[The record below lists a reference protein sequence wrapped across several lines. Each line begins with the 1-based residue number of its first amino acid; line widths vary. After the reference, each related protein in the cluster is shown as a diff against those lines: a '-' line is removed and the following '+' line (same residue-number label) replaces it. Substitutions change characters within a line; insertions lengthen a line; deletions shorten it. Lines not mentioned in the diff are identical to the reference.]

1 MRRTYERGARARLS
15 FSVGPH
21 APVNMADSMENA
33 GSWTVSG
40 SKEAMEVPK
49 NFTKTWR
56 TKYSAVQCS
65 KGAISCGGFP
75 PTFTSSIL
83 SAMFTGACGPPE
95 KLSLAL
101 VPRSY
106 VLRMIMK
113 VAYGKTLT
121 KCLSFMADLIEK
133 TVAMTTRTNTRAN
146 ENTAGADQGPDPG
159 HVIGAGDLG
168 HVKGARGHVNVTAGD
183 NPAPVVETARHQA
196 FLSLCFFFCY
206 SLRGGW
212 GPGRVTSLQLGS

>member
-1 MRRTYERGARARLS
+1 
-15 FSVGPH
+15 
-21 APVNMADSMENA
+21 
-33 GSWTVSG
+33 
-40 SKEAMEVPK
+40 
-49 NFTKTWR
+49 
-56 TKYSAVQCS
+56 
-65 KGAISCGGFP
+65 
-75 PTFTSSIL
+75 
-83 SAMFTGACGPPE
+83 MFTGACDPPE